1 MTERALIA
9 MSGGVDS
16 SVAAYLMKE
25 SGYDCVGATMAL
37 VRSEDTGSGRERAC
51 CSLDAVED
59 ARSVACRLGI
69 PYYVFNMRPA
79 FQKEVID
86 RFVYAYEHGETPEPC
101 IDCNRYLKFDRL
113 YERARLL
120 GCGLVATGHY
130 ARIERE
136 DGRWLL
142 KKAADPRRDQSYFLC
157 TMTQEQLAHTRFPLG
172 GLCKEQ
178 TRRIAAEQG
187 FYNAGRPDSQDLC
200 FVPDGDYAGFIE
212 RCTGRK
218 SPAGDFVDAQG
229 RVLGRHRGVIRYTVG
244 QRRGLGVSA
253 GRPLYVQRIDAAENR
268 VVLCGE
274 EGLYT
279 RRAEAESFN
288 WIAFEKP
295 PARLRAEAKLRAGHG
310 GAPAEVWTGADGRV
324 RVEFDE
330 PQRAVTPGQALVLYR
345 GETVLGGGVIRA
357 AEPAC

>member
-1 MTERALIA
+1 MTERVLIA

-69 PYYVFNMRPA
+69 PYYGFNMRPA

-157 TMTQEQLAHTRFPLG
+157 TMTQEQLARTRFPLG

-244 QRRGLGVSA
+244 QRRGLGGCGPRPNCAPGTA
-253 GRPLYVQRIDAAENR
+253 GR
-268 VVLCGE
+268 
-274 EGLYT
+274 
-279 RRAEAESFN
+279 RRRYGPE
-288 WIAFEKP
+288 
-295 PARLRAEAKLRAGHG
+295 R
-310 GAPAEVWTGADGRV
+310 TGASAWNLTSRSG
-324 RVEFDE
+324 
-330 PQRAVTPGQALVLYR
+330 P
-345 GETVLGGGVIRA
+345 
-357 AEPAC
+357 